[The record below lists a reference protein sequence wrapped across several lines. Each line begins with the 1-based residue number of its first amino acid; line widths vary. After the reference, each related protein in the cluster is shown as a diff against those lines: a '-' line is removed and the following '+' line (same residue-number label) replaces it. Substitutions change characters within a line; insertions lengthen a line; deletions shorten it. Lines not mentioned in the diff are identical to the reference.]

1 MARSW
6 SNLVN
11 NLSEIIRTIKCK
23 YRHSNKKWETCGIKY
38 VLRLFSWTDKFWR
51 WFNANKCLH
60 CNKNHQQKF
69 DEKLKERFLN
79 TC

>member
-1 MARSW
+1 MYCDCFLEQI
-6 SNLVN
+6 NFEDGLI
-11 NLSEIIRTIKCK
+11 E
-23 YRHSNKKWETCGIKY
+23 Y
-38 VLRLFSWTDKFWR
+38 
-51 WFNANKCLH
+51 KCLH